1 MRYVRILKLNNRSA
15 LGERLGCNNHGRL
28 CATFNDVNVGLLRVY
43 FGTSLFGVTAIS
55 DEKQFV
61 CMND

>member
-15 LGERLGCNNHGRL
+15 LGQRLGGSNHGGL

-43 FGTSLFGVTAIS
+43 FGPSLFGVTAVS
-55 DEKQFV
+55 DEKQVV